1 MNLTRLLALPVLF
14 AFVIF
19 GSIGGCS
26 DSNNNNLPPG
36 ACAMPHLTRDF
47 DGEFFDFV
55 DEDDGIV
62 MSVTSDGVTAL
73 IDISDIDD
81 PDFGFLLVADVIGQ
95 NRAEVFEADTIVD
108 GEDVTVDASGEA
120 VRHDG
125 GRRLD
130 LNNLIIGELEFID
143 FSGECEVIAPL

>member
-1 MNLTRLLALPVLF
+1 MRLTKFLALPVLF
-14 AFVIF
+14 AFVVF

-26 DSNNNNLPPG
+26 SSNNNNLPPG

-55 DEDDGIV
+55 DEDDGII

-81 PDFGFLLVADVIGQ
+81 PDFAILLVADVIGQ

-108 GEDVTVDASGEA
+108 DEVVTVDASGEA
-120 VRHDG
+120 VRHDS

-130 LNNLIIGELEFID
+130 LNNLVIGELEFID

>member
-1 MNLTRLLALPVLF
+1 MRLTKFLALPVLF
-14 AFVIF
+14 VFVVF

-26 DSNNNNLPPG
+26 NSNNNNLPPG
-36 ACAMPHLTRDF
+36 ACAMPNLTRDF
-47 DGEFFDFV
+47 DGEIFDFV

-81 PDFGFLLVADVIGQ
+81 PDFAILLVADVIGK

-108 GEDVTVDASGEA
+108 DEPVTVDASGGAE
-120 VRHDG
+120 RHDG

-130 LNNLIIGELEFID
+130 LNNLVVGDLEFID

>member
-1 MNLTRLLALPVLF
+1 MRLTKFLALPVLF
-14 AFVIF
+14 AFVIV

-26 DSNNNNLPPG
+26 SSNNNNLPPG
-36 ACAMPHLTRDF
+36 ACAMPHLNRDF

-55 DEDDGIV
+55 DEDDGII

-81 PDFGFLLVADVIGQ
+81 PEFSILLVADVVGK

-108 GEDVTVDASGEA
+108 DEVVTVDASGEA
-120 VRHDG
+120 VRHDS

>member
-1 MNLTRLLALPVLF
+1 MRLTKVLALPVLF
-14 AFVIF
+14 VFVVF

-36 ACAMPHLTRDF
+36 ACAMPQLNRDF

-73 IDISDIDD
+73 INISDIDD
-81 PDFGFLLVADVIGQ
+81 PDFQLLLVADVIGK
-95 NRAEVFEADTIVD
+95 NRADVFEADTIVD
-108 GEDVTVDASGEA
+108 DEVVTVDASGQA
-120 VRHDG
+120 VRHNS
-125 GRRLD
+125 GRSLD
-130 LNNLIIGELEFID
+130 LNDLVVGELEFID

>member
-1 MNLTRLLALPVLF
+1 MRLTKILALPVLF
-14 AFVIF
+14 VLVVF

-26 DSNNNNLPPG
+26 NSNNNNLPPG
-36 ACAMPHLTRDF
+36 ACAMPQLNRDF

-55 DEDDGIV
+55 DEDDGII

-73 IDISDIDD
+73 IDVSDIDD
-81 PDFGFLLVADVIGQ
+81 PDFGFLLVADVTGK

-108 GEDVTVDASGEA
+108 DEVVTVDASGEA
-120 VRHDG
+120 VRHNG

-130 LNNLIIGELEFID
+130 LNDLIVDELEFVD

>member
-1 MNLTRLLALPVLF
+1 
-14 AFVIF
+14 
-19 GSIGGCS
+19 
-26 DSNNNNLPPG
+26 
-36 ACAMPHLTRDF
+36 MPNLTRDF
-47 DGEFFDFV
+47 EGEFFDFV
-55 DEDDGIV
+55 DEDDGII

-81 PDFGFLLVADVIGQ
+81 PDFAILLVADVIGQ

-108 GEDVTVDASGEA
+108 DENVTLDASGEA

-130 LNNLIIGELEFID
+130 LNNLVVGDLEFID